1 VKKIILALVF
11 LGAAFC
17 LYAQESGE
25 TWDGGAY
32 DGGLPVGDGGAAY
45 DDSGSYDGGSYDDVL
60 VGDDSGAYDSSS
72 YDDGLMIGDGG
83 ESGETE
89 TKERRGFFG
98 GLLGYLDN
106 SEVETLHLDRKRI
119 VDLRLAHANLEFGN
133 NLVGMGDIFKK
144 QIVIDLDQMSSRIG
158 DKGAAFGFGFGVTP
172 LRINVSPTPRWGGGA
187 GTSTAGRF
195 DLSIPKEFLD
205 LIAEGNDGERANTSG
220 EFAISGSLFYEIGL
234 NVHGTLPF
242 FGGKLSFGVD
252 PAFYSPLLYIPRSN
266 INYTLETRDRIR
278 VAVGGNYRVYTP
290 IYTKSVDIGDVF
302 GSGGVDVSL
311 SAEYALFT
319 RLDLGLSISHIPMLP
334 ARMSK
339 GYELSIPHTD
349 IIDVTDLNEID
360 PDNLIKDIEI
370 KGDDDYVSLP
380 ALTIFRPMRFDFY
393 NIYRPFKSDIFS
405 VRPNIGF
412 TVLTASEE
420 TYLNMGTRITM
431 DLKRLFVLYFD
442 SGLEE
447 GLWRH
452 KLGFELNLRA
462 FELDLEAGM
471 HSQDYLRSWAATGLS
486 VKLGLAFG
494 W

>member
-25 TWDGGAY
+25 TWDDGAFY
-32 DGGLPVGDGGAAY
+32 DG
-45 DDSGSYDGGSYDDVL
+45 
-60 VGDDSGAYDSSS
+60 S

-89 TKERRGFFG
+89 GKERRGFFG
-98 GLLGYLDN
+98 SLLGYLDN
-106 SEVETLHLDRKRI
+106 PEVTTQHLDRKRI
-119 VDLRLAHANLEFGN
+119 FDLRLAHTELKFGN
-133 NLVGMGDIFKK
+133 NLVGLGDIFTK
-144 QIVIDLDQMSSRIG
+144 QMVVDLDRMNSRVG
-158 DKGAAFGFGFGVTP
+158 DKGAAFGFDFGVTP
-172 LRINVSPTPRWGGGA
+172 LRINVNPTRRWGGGG
-187 GTSTAGRF
+187 GTSITGRF
-195 DLSIPKEFLD
+195 DLAIPKEFLN
-205 LIAEGNDGERANTSG
+205 LIAEGNEGGRANTSG
-220 EFAISGSLFYEIGL
+220 EFAISGSVFYEIGI

-252 PAFYSPLLYIPRSN
+252 PAFYSPLLYIPRSG
-266 INYTLETRDRIR
+266 INYTLETRDKIR
-278 VAVGGNYRVYTP
+278 VAVGGNYRVYSP
-290 IYTKSVDIGDVF
+290 IDTDSADTGDVF
-302 GSGGVDVSL
+302 SSGGIDVSL

-339 GYELSIPHTD
+339 GYELSIPDTD
-349 IIDVTDLNEID
+349 IINVTDLTQVD
-360 PDNLIKDIEI
+360 LDNLINEVEI
-370 KGDDDYVSLP
+370 TGGDNYTSLP
-380 ALTIFRPMRFDFY
+380 ALTIFRPMRLDFY

-420 TYLNMGTRITM
+420 TYLNMGTRVTM